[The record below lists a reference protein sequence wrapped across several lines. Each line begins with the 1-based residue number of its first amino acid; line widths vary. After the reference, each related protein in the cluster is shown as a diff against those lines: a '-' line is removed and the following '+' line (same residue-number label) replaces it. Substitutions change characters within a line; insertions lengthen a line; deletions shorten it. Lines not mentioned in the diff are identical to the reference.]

1 MNRESRHPLNLQD
14 SISRRP
20 DAGTALLPNVVL
32 AGVRKC
38 GTTSVFEWLSCHPQ
52 VCASPEKGTEFLLDR
67 NSRYLPEKLNYHE
80 LGLAGFA
87 RCFPH
92 YRAESVILDATT
104 RYYDQQTARQ
114 VLSSFE
120 PQPRVVFLLREPAD
134 RLLSTFYYLK
144 NNRGRLASDVSFSQ
158 FVAAVAG
165 DFLKMPAPDWP
176 STAEDLME
184 LRREFEYGVYADFLL
199 PWQAAFAPDHLKVYL
214 LDDLK
219 RDPSAFMQRLAVAI
233 GIDPAFYDHLD
244 RTASNP
250 SLHLK
255 WPRVHSGLRAVK
267 RALVGRIGRR
277 TWLHRAYAWL
287 QRAPKPRLSAEDAS
301 ALARLRAWYAPS
313 NRRLAEQFCLD
324 LSAWE
329 VSGG

>member
-1 MNRESRHPLNLQD
+1 MSLKD
-14 SISRRP
+14 SISHEP
-20 DAGTALLPNVVL
+20 DLATSLLPNVVL

-67 NSRYLPEKLNYHE
+67 NSPHLPEQLNYHE

-92 YRAESVILDATT
+92 YRAEPVILDATT

-114 VLSSFE
+114 VLSSFVR
-120 PQPRVVFLLREPAD
+120 QPKVVFLLREPAD

-144 NNRGRLASDVSFSQ
+144 NNRGRLPQDLSFFQ
-158 FVAAVAG
+158 FIAAIGG
-165 DFLKMPAPDWP
+165 DFLRMPVPVWP
-176 STAEDLME
+176 GTAEDLRE
-184 LRREFEYGVYADFLL
+184 LRRELDYGVYAEFLP

-214 LDDLK
+214 FEDLK
-219 RDPSAFMQRLAVAI
+219 RDPVAFMRRLAVAI

-244 RTASNP
+244 MTPSNP
-250 SLHLK
+250 SLHVK
-255 WPRVHSGLRAVK
+255 WPRLHSGLRAVK
-267 RALVGRIGRR
+267 RASVGRIGRR

-287 QRAPKPRLSAEDAS
+287 QRAPKPRLSGEDAS
-301 ALARLRAWYAPS
+301 ALTRLRAWYASS
-313 NRRLAEQFCLD
+313 NQRLAEQFSMD

-329 VSGG
+329 GPRG